1 MFAGV
6 DLLFDEPKRVAFL
19 AKAALIRLFVP
30 EGAVGVYMLLN
41 NKIPFYVGRSDTC
54 SRTRLLSHPLLTAA
68 THIAWEPC
76 RDQLQA
82 FRMEAAWFHA
92 FEPSK
97 LLNQIH
103 PARPS
108 GNFENCPFC
117 DAGDCLAWMHA
128 MQPNQVKGDTPT
140 VTVDPLAA
148 AAKKYGARK

>member
-6 DLLFDEPKRVAFL
+6 ELLLDEPKRVAFV
-19 AKAALIRLFVP
+19 ATASYIRLFVP
-30 EGAVGVYMLLN
+30 KRTIGVYMLLS
-41 NKIPFYVGRSDTC
+41 NKIPVYVGRSDTC
-54 SRTRLLSHPLLTAA
+54 SRTRLLNHPLLPTT

-92 FEPSK
+92 LESSK

-108 GNFENCPFC
+108 GNSEKCPFC
-117 DAGDCLAWMHA
+117 DTRDCLAWTHA
-128 MQPNQVKGDTPT
+128 MQVRQTKGVAPT
-140 VTVDPLAA
+140 VAVDPRAA
-148 AAKKYGARK
+148 TAKKYGAKK

>member
-1 MFAGV
+1 MFSGV
-6 DLLFDEPKRVAFL
+6 DLLLDEPKRVAF
-19 AKAALIRLFVP
+19 AATATFIRLFVP
-30 EGAVGVYMLLN
+30 ERAIGVYMLLSDT
-41 NKIPFYVGRSDTC
+41 IPFYVGRSDTC
-54 SRTRLLSHPLLTAA
+54 SRTRLLNHPLLAA
-68 THIAWEPC
+68 TTHIAWEPC

-82 FRMEAAWFHA
+82 FRMEAAWFHT

-117 DAGDCLAWMHA
+117 ATGDCLAWMHA
-128 MQPNQVKGDTPT
+128 MQSSQAKGVAPT
-140 VTVDPLAA
+140 VTVDLLAA